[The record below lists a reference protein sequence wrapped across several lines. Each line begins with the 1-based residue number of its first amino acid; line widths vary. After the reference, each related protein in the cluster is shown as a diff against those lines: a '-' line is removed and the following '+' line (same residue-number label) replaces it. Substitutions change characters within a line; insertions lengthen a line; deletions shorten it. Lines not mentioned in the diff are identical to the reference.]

1 MYLDIYTDQINRLCE
16 SHKVRHLFAFGSVIR
31 DDFGPESDVDLIV
44 DIGEQDPTSY
54 ADKYFNLK
62 FELEKILR
70 RQIDLL
76 ENQALKN
83 PYLKQQI
90 DKTKILIYG
99 G

>member
-1 MYLDIYTDQINRLCE
+1 MVLSRYLPLVQLSEMTLDT
-16 SHKVRHLFAFGSVIR
+16 
-31 DDFGPESDVDLIV
+31 ESDVDLSV
-44 DIGEQDPTSY
+44 DIGEQDPTNY

-76 ENQALKN
+76 ENQSLKN